1 MKKQIRGDVM
11 AGISKP
17 YSDFLRVDLHIHTDM
32 SKRTKANDYKGNF
45 SIQAVYSKMLENRV
59 GIFSLT
65 DHNIINIDAY
75 AKYYSTYNGEEDP
88 LLLIGVEL
96 DIDVVETRYHSL
108 IIFCHHDVENLNRIS
123 ESLEKYYREKGY
135 ELTERQITLDD
146 IVSLF
151 PTDDFFFIPHAG
163 NGSNSLVDAYS
174 HDIPYAQ
181 KMLLLMPSCAL
192 EKVKQK
198 AVAHYNNS
206 FGRQLTEAQ
215 RDRNDIAYIQFSDNH
230 NIEAYPKTHKG
241 KPDNPVH
248 EFYYVK
254 GGKNYETLRQAFI
267 DPVSRIKSESELAT
281 LPRNQNYL
289 EGLKISGSEK
299 IEDTHLVF
307 SPHLNVIIGGRS
319 SGKSLL
325 MSLFGKCI
333 DRLPEN
339 DTYDDLLTTAT
350 VQTKTQR
357 ESAYSNKS
365 TLAVA
370 PIWIRQ
376 GDIIR
381 YFEQLRLDEL
391 AHKVGKNQE
400 RDTAR
405 QHLINKRN
413 ELQDEINRLVNTYRN
428 VHERLNERSFVLHDQ
443 TITESLSDEYTV
455 RFDKEEI
462 IGAIGD
468 STELL
473 DEAEGQFEVVLES
486 IKALKENDFI
496 TFTDEESQLI
506 ENFEQMIQGKQQH
519 YRNKGLLS
527 RRQNTFI
534 DCVEK
539 TLETKNREI
548 GNAAEDKATAIR
560 TISSI
565 AAGVKDRL
573 ESAATLL
580 QVSERLSNLS
590 CHETEEFDLH
600 GDTKFVVE
608 AISEIT
614 PCDALLDAIRGAEE
628 TKSLYL
634 NLLGLVSGQKTVKN
648 LGGNDPDVLSR
659 KLGTVF
665 SLLYDCY
672 NKPEE
677 SLKYGDNS
685 TSKGNSPGYNSE
697 KYLEIL
703 LSQADS
709 NLVFI
714 DQPEDNL
721 GNNFIAETLVRMIRE
736 QKFKGQ
742 VFLVTHNPAIVVYG
756 DAESIIIA
764 TNDNQR
770 ISYRQ
775 IVLEDRQAQKE
786 VCRILDGGEYIF
798 DRRAKKYNIKR
809 ILTEAGQDH
818 E

>member
-1 MKKQIRGDVM
+1 M
-11 AGISKP
+11 AGTSKP
-17 YSDFLRVDLHIHTDM
+17 YSDFIRVDLHIHTDK
-32 SKRTKANDYKGNF
+32 SRETKENDYKGAF
-45 SIQAVYSKMLENRV
+45 SIPKTHEKMKENGV

-75 AKYYSTYNGEEDP
+75 TEYFETYDSEDDP

-96 DIDVVETRYHSL
+96 DINVGGVRYHSL

-123 ESLEKYYREKGY
+123 DSLEHYYQNKGY
-135 ELTERQITLDD
+135 APTERQITLDD

-163 NGSNSLVDAYS
+163 SGSNSLVDAYK

-198 AVAHYNNS
+198 AIAHYNDS
-206 FGRQLTEAQ
+206 FARQMPEAQ

-230 NIEAYPKTHKG
+230 NIEAYPQVHKG
-241 KPDNPVH
+241 EPENPQH

-267 DPVSRIKSESELAT
+267 DPESRIKSESELAA
-281 LPRNQNYL
+281 LPRNPNHL
-289 EGLKISGSEK
+289 EGLKILGSDK
-299 IEDTHLVF
+299 ITDTHLTF

-325 MSLFGKCI
+325 MSLFGRCI
-333 DRLPEN
+333 DRLTGDN
-339 DTYDDLLTTAT
+339 TYDNLLEGAS
-350 VQTKTQR
+350 VQTKTRR
-357 ESAYSNKS
+357 EAEYSDRS
-365 TLAVA
+365 TLDVE

-381 YFEQLRLDEL
+381 YFEQFHLDEL
-391 AHKVGKNQE
+391 ADKVGKNAE
-400 RDTAR
+400 RDQAR
-405 QHLINKRN
+405 HNLINKRN
-413 ELQDEINRLVNTYRN
+413 ELQGEVDRLVDAYRN
-428 VHERLNERSFVLHDQ
+428 AHQSLNERSFVLHGQ
-443 TITESLSDEYTV
+443 TIAESLSDEFTV

-462 IGAIGD
+462 LDAIGD

-473 DEAEGQFEVVLES
+473 DAAEEQFRVVLES
-486 IKALKENDFI
+486 IEALKENGFI

-506 ENFEQMIQGKQQH
+506 KSFEQMIQGKQQH
-519 YRNKGLLS
+519 YRNEGLLS
-527 RRQNTFI
+527 RRRETFI
-534 DCVEK
+534 DWIEE
-539 TLETKNREI
+539 TLDNKNREI
-548 GNAAEDKATAIR
+548 GNAAEDKATAVR
-560 TISSI
+560 TIHSI

-573 ESAATLL
+573 ESAANLL
-580 QVSERLSNLS
+580 HVSERLSNLS
-590 CHETEEFDLH
+590 CYEKEEFDLH
-600 GDTKFVVE
+600 EDTKFVVE
-608 AISEIT
+608 AISEMT
-614 PCDALLDAIRGAEE
+614 PRTAILDAIRGANGTE
-628 TKSLYL
+628 SLYL
-634 NLLGLVSGQKTVKN
+634 NILGLVSGQMSVKN
-648 LGGNDPDVLSR
+648 LGGNDPDILNR
-659 KLGTVF
+659 KLGSVF
-665 SLLYDCY
+665 SPLFESF

-697 KYLEIL
+697 KYLKIL
-703 LSQADS
+703 LAQADS

-764 TNDNQR
+764 TNDDQR

-775 IVLEDRQAQKE
+775 IVLEGQQAQKE

>member
-1 MKKQIRGDVM
+1 MVGN
-11 AGISKP
+11 SKP
-17 YSDFLRVDLHIHTDM
+17 FSDFLRVDLHIHTDK
-32 SKRTKANDYKGNF
+32 SKETKENDYKGKF
-45 SIQAVYSKMLENRV
+45 SVQTLYDKITENNV

-65 DHNIINIDAY
+65 DHNIINVEAY
-75 AKYYSTYNGEEDP
+75 TEYYGTYTGEEDP

-96 DIDVVETRYHSL
+96 DIDVDGTRYHSL

-123 ESLEKYYREKGY
+123 DSLEQYYQKKGHAP
-135 ELTERQITLDD
+135 TERQITLDD
-146 IVSLF
+146 IVTLF
-151 PTDDFFFIPHAG
+151 PSDDFFFIPHAHR
-163 NGSNSLVDAYS
+163 GSNSLVDAYS

-198 AVAHYNNS
+198 AVAHYNDS
-206 FGRQLTEAQ
+206 FGRQMPEEH
-215 RDRNDIAYIQFSDNH
+215 RGRNDIAYIKFSDNH
-230 NIEAYPKTHKG
+230 NIEAYPHVHKG
-241 KPDNPVH
+241 EAENPLH

-254 GGKNYETLRQAFI
+254 GRKNYETLRQAFI
-267 DPVSRIKSESELAT
+267 DPESRIKSEAELAS

-299 IEDTHLVF
+299 IEDAHLLF

-339 DTYDDLLTTAT
+339 DIYDDLLTTAT

-357 ESAYSNKS
+357 EASYSNES
-365 TLAVA
+365 TLAVE
-370 PIWIRQ
+370 PIWIKQ

-381 YFEQLRLDEL
+381 YFEQLHLDEL

-413 ELQDEINRLVNTYRN
+413 ELQGEIDSLVDTYRN
-428 VHERLNERSFVLHDQ
+428 AHENLNERSFVLHDQ
-443 TITESLSDEYTV
+443 TITESLNDEYTV

-462 IGAIGD
+462 LGAIGD
-468 STELL
+468 STEFLNK
-473 DEAEGQFEVVLES
+473 AEEQFKVALES
-486 IKALKENDFI
+486 IEALKENGFI
-496 TFTDEESQLI
+496 KFTDEESQLI
-506 ENFEQMIQGKQQH
+506 ENFEQMIQGKQQY
-519 YRNKGLLS
+519 YRNEGLLS
-527 RRQNTFI
+527 RRRKVFI
-534 DCVEK
+534 DRVEN

-560 TISSI
+560 TIRSI
-565 AAGVKDRL
+565 ATGVKDRL
-573 ESAATLL
+573 KSAANLFH
-580 QVSERLSNLS
+580 VSEHISNLS

-608 AISEIT
+608 AISETT
-614 PCDALLDAIRGAEE
+614 PCTAVLDAIRGAEE
-628 TKSLYL
+628 AKSLYL

-648 LGGNDPDVLSR
+648 LRGNDPDVLSR
-659 KLGTVF
+659 KLGAIF
-665 SLLYDCY
+665 SPLYDCY
-672 NKPEE
+672 TKPEE
-677 SLKYGDNS
+677 SLKYGDS
-685 TSKGNSPGYNSE
+685 SSSKGNSPGYNSE

-703 LSQADS
+703 LSQANS

>member
-1 MKKQIRGDVM
+1 MPDT
-11 AGISKP
+11 SKP
-17 YSDFLRVDLHIHTDM
+17 YSDFLRVDLHIHTDI
-32 SKRTKANDYKGNF
+32 SKRTKANDYKGSF
-45 SIQAVYSKMLENRV
+45 SIQTVYSKMVENKV
-59 GIFSLT
+59 DIFSLT
-65 DHNIINIDAY
+65 DHNIINVDEY
-75 AKYYSTYNGEEDP
+75 AEYYSTHNRIEDP

-96 DIDVVETRYHSL
+96 DIDVEGARYHSL
-108 IIFCHHDVENLNRIS
+108 IIFCHHDTENLVRIS
-123 ESLEKYYREKGY
+123 DSLEGYYQGKGY
-135 ELTERQITLDD
+135 ELTDRQITLDD

-163 NGSNSLVDAYS
+163 SGSNSLVDAYRD
-174 HDIPYAQ
+174 DIPYAQ
-181 KMLLLMPSCAL
+181 KMLLLMASCAL

-198 AVAHYNNS
+198 AIAYYNDS
-206 FGRQLTEAQ
+206 FGRQMPEEH
-215 RDRNDIAYIQFSDNH
+215 RGRNDIAYIKFSDNH
-230 NIEAYPKTHKG
+230 NIEAYPRVHKG
-241 KPDNPVH
+241 EAENPLH

-267 DPVSRIKSESELAT
+267 DPESRIKSETELAAIH
-281 LPRNQNYL
+281 RNYNHL
-289 EGLKISGSEK
+289 EGLKIFGSEK

-325 MSLFGKCI
+325 MSLFSKCI
-333 DRLPEN
+333 DRLPES
-339 DTYDDLLTTAT
+339 DTYDDLLATTT

-357 ESAYSNKS
+357 EASYSSES
-365 TLAVA
+365 TLAVE

-381 YFEQLRLDEL
+381 YFEQLHLDEL

-400 RDTAR
+400 RDEAR
-405 QHLINKRN
+405 QNLIDKRK
-413 ELQDEINRLVNTYRN
+413 ELQDEIDHLVDAYRN
-428 VHERLNERSFVLHDQ
+428 AYASLNERSFVLHEQ
-443 TITESLSDEYTV
+443 TIAESLSDEFTV
-455 RFDKEEI
+455 RFNKEEI
-462 IGAIGD
+462 LDEIGD

-473 DEAEGQFEVVLES
+473 DEAEEQFKIVLDS
-486 IKALKENDFI
+486 IKTLKENDFV
-496 TFTDEESQLI
+496 TFSDEESQLI
-506 ENFEQMIQGKQQH
+506 ENFEQMIQEKQRH
-519 YRNKGLLS
+519 YRNERLLS
-527 RRQNTFI
+527 RRRETFI
-534 DCVEK
+534 DWVEE
-539 TLETKNREI
+539 TLETKNGEI

-560 TISSI
+560 TIRSI
-565 AAGVKDRL
+565 SAGVKDRL
-573 ESAATLL
+573 ESATSLL
-580 QVSERLSNLS
+580 HVSERVSNFS
-590 CHETEEFDLH
+590 CHEKEEFDLH

-608 AISEIT
+608 AISETT
-614 PCDALLDAIRGAEE
+614 PRTAVLDAIRGADE

-634 NLLGLVSGQKTVKN
+634 NLLGLASGQKSVKN
-648 LGGNDPDVLSR
+648 LGGNEPDILNR

-665 SLLYDCY
+665 SPLYDCY

-703 LSQADS
+703 LSQAES

-721 GNNFIAETLVRMIRE
+721 GNNFIAETLVRMIRR

-764 TNDNQR
+764 TNDDQR

>member
-1 MKKQIRGDVM
+1 M

-17 YSDFLRVDLHIHTDM
+17 YSDFIRVDLHIHTDK
-32 SKRTKANDYKGNF
+32 SRETKENDYKGTF
-45 SIQAVYSKMLENRV
+45 SIPKTHEKMKENGV

-75 AKYYSTYNGEEDP
+75 TEYYETYQSEDDP

-96 DIDVVETRYHSL
+96 DIDVDGVRYHSL
-108 IIFCHHDVENLNRIS
+108 IIFCHHDIDNLNRIS
-123 ESLEKYYREKGY
+123 DFLEQYYQEKGHKP
-135 ELTERQITLDD
+135 TERQITLDD

-151 PTDDFFFIPHAG
+151 PTDDFFFIPHAHS
-163 NGSNSLVDAYS
+163 GSNSLVDAYRNNM
-174 HDIPYAQ
+174 PYAQ

-198 AVAHYNNS
+198 AIAYYNDS
-206 FGRQLTEAQ
+206 FGRQMPEAQ

-230 NIEAYPKTHKG
+230 NIEAYPQVHKG
-241 KPDNPVH
+241 EPGRPLH

-267 DPVSRIKSESELAT
+267 DPESRIKSESELAA
-281 LPRNQNYL
+281 LRRNPNHL
-289 EGLKISGSEK
+289 EGLKISGSDR
-299 IEDTHLVF
+299 ITDTHLIF

-325 MSLFGKCI
+325 MSLFGRCI
-333 DRLPEN
+333 DRLTGDN
-339 DTYDDLLTTAT
+339 TYEELLEGAS
-350 VQTKTQR
+350 VQTKTRR
-357 ESAYSNKS
+357 EAVYSERS
-365 TLAVA
+365 TLDVE

-381 YFEQLRLDEL
+381 YFEQFHLDEL
-391 AHKVGKNQE
+391 ADKVGKNAE
-400 RDTAR
+400 RDQAR
-405 QHLINKRN
+405 RNLIEKRN
-413 ELQDEINRLVNTYRN
+413 ELQNEVDGLVSAYRN
-428 VHERLNERSFVLHDQ
+428 AHEILNERSFVLHGQ
-443 TITESLSDEYTV
+443 TIAESLSDEFTV

-462 IGAIGD
+462 LDAIGD
-468 STELL
+468 SAELL
-473 DEAEGQFEVVLES
+473 EEAEEQFKVALES
-486 IKALKENDFI
+486 IEALKKNDFI
-496 TFTDEESQLI
+496 TFTDEESPLI

-527 RRQNTFI
+527 RRRETFI
-534 DCVEK
+534 NWIEE
-539 TLETKNREI
+539 TLDTKNAEI
-548 GNAAEDKATAIR
+548 GNAAKDKTTAIR
-560 TISSI
+560 TIHSI

-573 ESAATLL
+573 EAAADLL
-580 QVSERLSNLS
+580 QVSGRLSNLS
-590 CHETEEFDLH
+590 CYEKKEFDLH

-614 PCDALLDAIRGAEE
+614 PRTAILDAIRGANE

-634 NLLGLVSGQKTVKN
+634 NLLGLISGQMSVKN
-648 LGGNDPDVLSR
+648 LGGNDPDSLNR

-665 SLLYDCY
+665 SPLFESY

-703 LSQADS
+703 LAQADS

-764 TNDNQR
+764 TNDDQR

-775 IVLEDRQAQKE
+775 IVLEDRAAQKE